1 MLEYL
6 DSTED
11 AEYQL
16 KSDAERLMKNIEAGL
31 GAEALVRMMQA
42 HILASS
48 TNIRSVKWGHGT
60 TSDEQRT
67 DLEDLDD
74 PPPAERVECAR

>member
-16 KSDAERLMKNIEAGL
+16 KSGAERLMKKHIEAGL
-31 GAEALVRMMQA
+31 GR
-42 HILASS
+42 
-48 TNIRSVKWGHGT
+48 
-60 TSDEQRT
+60 
-67 DLEDLDD
+67 
-74 PPPAERVECAR
+74 